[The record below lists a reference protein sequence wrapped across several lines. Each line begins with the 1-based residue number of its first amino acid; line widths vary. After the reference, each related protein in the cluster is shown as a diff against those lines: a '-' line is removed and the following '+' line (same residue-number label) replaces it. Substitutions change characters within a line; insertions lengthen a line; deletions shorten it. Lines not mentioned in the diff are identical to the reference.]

1 MCEPQDLQPWS
12 NFYSSYAA
20 SVSSRS
26 GARLAEQQT
35 SSQGACYLLLEPR
48 ARWTLRQRCTWDH
61 SVDGRVDP
69 LLGSVFEFAISLVR
83 FTSKCCHGDTSKC
96 CHHYTNPHTNSVLL
110 RTSKLTATCP
120 HVSICNMS
128 KAEAKWRTLWWCHHV
143 LVLIKKQLY
152 VTIFRLIKVKRRHVN
167 ATMSVWM
174 LLAVKQTDSAG
185 NVAWRVCICYAPFGE
200 LWALLLPPTV
210 GVLLPLP
217 NDHI

>member
-12 NFYSSYAA
+12 NFYAA
-20 SVSSRS
+20 SVSSWS

-48 ARWTLRQRCTWDH
+48 ARWTLCQRCTWDH

-110 RTSKLTATCP
+110 RTSKLLPSLHTKLLIT
-120 HVSICNMS
+120 S
-128 KAEAKWRTLWWCHHV
+128 KLTETNENWREYTKQEGKWRVACFT
-143 LVLIKKQLY
+143 
-152 VTIFRLIKVKRRHVN
+152 KVEI
-167 ATMSVWM
+167 W
-174 LLAVKQTDSAG
+174 
-185 NVAWRVCICYAPFGE
+185 Y
-200 LWALLLPPTV
+200 
-210 GVLLPLP
+210 
-217 NDHI
+217 